1 VVTQK
6 VRRVGNSLVVT
17 IPREEAERQNI
28 SEGDFVG
35 LEVRKVR
42 ITPTMSPEVRAAF
55 EQSWERYG
63 DDYRFLAEH

>member
-1 VVTQK
+1 MITQR
-6 VRRVGNSLVVT
+6 VRKVGNSLVVT
-17 IPREEAERQNI
+17 IPKEEAERLDI
-28 SEGDFVG
+28 GEGDLVG